1 MTLVSKVACVPAVIL
16 LGLMCWS
23 LTQPAMSW
31 LVILSCV
38 LLGIASLGIYPIML
52 ELSVECTFPL
62 DESVVT
68 GLCYLSSAL
77 QVQYF
82 NLPCLPRDESIP
94 PGRRVEDTW
103 PGIIVE
109 GRCLAGASS
118 VLTMWLSTLD

>member
-1 MTLVSKVACVPAVIL
+1 MTLVAKIACIPAVTL

-23 LTQPAMSW
+23 LVQPAMSW

-77 QVQYF
+77 QV
-82 NLPCLPRDESIP
+82 P
-94 PGRRVEDTW
+94 
-103 PGIIVE
+103 
-109 GRCLAGASS
+109 A
-118 VLTMWLSTLD
+118 VLRTKRPW

>member
-1 MTLVSKVACVPAVIL
+1 MTLVSKVACVPAVIV
-16 LGLMCWS
+16 LGLMCWT
-23 LTQPAMSW
+23 LVQPGMAW

-77 QVQYF
+77 QVRTVV
-82 NLPCLPRDESIP
+82 LPFLLIQETITPPRP
-94 PGRRVEDTW
+94 QG
-103 PGIIVE
+103 
-109 GRCLAGASS
+109 AGSCWILRS
-118 VLTMWLSTLD
+118 EENER